1 MTVRPMIAL
10 RDVAKTF
17 YRGGRQSKAVED
29 INLEIREGE
38 LFCLL
43 GPSGCGKTTILNMIA
58 GFEQVTSGDV
68 LVDGQA
74 LAGPGPDRAVM
85 FQTDTALFS
94 WLTALEN
101 VEFGP
106 RMRGVP
112 TDDRRREA
120 VRHIQLVGLT
130 GQERKY
136 PHELSGGMKQ
146 RVQLARVLA
155 NNPKVL
161 LMDEP
166 FAALDAQT
174 RRQMQRELVD
184 VWQKTGKTILM
195 ITHDIDEALVLADR
209 IGVMRSTGPGHLDEL
224 IAVQLPR
231 PRTRSPE
238 FDALFERID
247 GLISGGTD

>member
-1 MTVRPMIAL
+1 MIEL

-17 YRGGRQSKAVED
+17 YRGGRASKAVEG
-29 INLEIREGE
+29 INLDVREGE

-43 GPSGCGKTTILNMIA
+43 GPSGCGKTTILNLIA
-58 GFEQVTSGDV
+58 GFEQATIGEIR
-68 LVDGQA
+68 VDGQP
-74 LAGPGPDRAVM
+74 LTGPGPDRAVM

-112 TDDRRREA
+112 RDDRRNEA
-120 VRHIQLVGLT
+120 RRHIQLVGLT

-174 RRQMQRELVD
+174 RRQMQRELVE
-184 VWQKTGKTILM
+184 VWKKTRKTILM
-195 ITHDIDEALVLADR
+195 ITHDIDEAIVLADR
-209 IGVMRSTGPGHLDEL
+209 IGVMRSTGPGRLDEL
-224 IAVQLPR
+224 IGVELAR
-231 PRTRSPE
+231 PRTRTPT
-238 FDALFERID
+238 FDELFERID
-247 GLISGGTD
+247 RLISGEAH